1 MSVLIAVIVLALLIE
16 AVRYW
21 RVRRRDALLIR
32 RRILGGLVEDEA
44 VREAERILGAH

>member
-1 MSVLIAVIVLALLIE
+1 MIPVIAGIVLSLLIE

-21 RVRRRDALLIR
+21 RIRRRDALLIR